1 MIRNAAIAGAVA
13 LGAVGVGVGWTV
25 QQNVLADEG
34 SVGGVVDVP
43 EGSALDRDG
52 DGAVSDAEL
61 AAGPPTAVYFDCPGG
76 TALGS
81 LHDGDRI
88 LSVGTHESAEGWL
101 ALRRPL
107 APSETVWMASAQI
120 VPDDDLDELPAM
132 ACASGDALQLVVP
145 ESPEDETDDEVE
157 DEPDTTEVAAPDTT
171 TSTRP
176 SSNTT
181 ATTRPTATST
191 TKPDTTTTST
201 SPSTTAAPA
210 PTLSVLA
217 PSPTAISELRG
228 DGNPCASGPTA
239 KTSLVRATSTN
250 ADSVTMSW
258 SVAGDDG
265 QKAMSNT
272 SGDLWQV
279 VLGSFGQ
286 NTLGSGTATIQVTIR
301 ATGPGGTR
309 TANTSVTLHN
319 CAFFG

>member
-25 QQNVLADEG
+25 QQNVLTDDA
-34 SVGGVVDVP
+34 VGGTVDVP
-43 EGSALDRDG
+43 AGSSLDRDG

-107 APSETVWMASAQI
+107 APGETVWMASAQI
-120 VPDDDLDELPAM
+120 VPDEELDALPM
-132 ACASGDALQLVVP
+132 LACASGDALQLVAP
-145 ESPEDETDDEVE
+145 EAPDDEEDADEDED
-157 DEPDTTEVAAPDTT
+157 PDTTEVAAPETT
-171 TSTRP
+171 TTTRP

-181 ATTRPTATST
+181 QTTRPAATST
-191 TKPDTTTTST
+191 TTPNNTST
-201 SPSTTAAPA
+201 STTTTAAPA

-217 PSPTAISELRG
+217 PSPNAISELRN

-250 ADSVTMSW
+250 ADSLTMSW
-258 SVAGDDG
+258 SVAGDEG
-265 QKAMSNT
+265 QKSMTNT
-272 SGDLWQV
+272 NGDLWQV

-286 NTLGSGTATIQVTIR
+286 STLGSGTATIQVTIR

-319 CAFFG
+319 CAYFG